1 MCNSLPSKNTSL
13 LSPFFQSELK
23 EFYAGYDTVGHSIT
37 GKNAQLYSPTVN
49 LYVKNFKRHLEGK
62 FVRVFVVSNVTVAE
76 RSRNKGVY
84 SELLSFMFS
93 LLQPGEALYIENVL
107 FPEHLGLY
115 LRRGFTKCGGDTDDM
130 SPHFYLIK
138 E

>member
-1 MCNSLPSKNTSL
+1 MSNCLQSKNINL
-13 LSPFFQSELK
+13 LSPFFRSELT
-23 EFYAGYDTVGHSIT
+23 EFYTGYDIGGHCIT
-37 GKNAQLYSPTVN
+37 GKNAWLYSPTVD
-49 LYVKNFKRHLEGK
+49 LYAKNFKRHLEGK

-93 LLQPGEALYIENVL
+93 LLQPGEALYVENVL
-107 FPEHLGLY
+107 FPEHLDLY
-115 LRRGFTKCGGDTDDM
+115 LRRGFTKCGGDGDDM
-130 SPHFYLIK
+130 SPHFYLMK